1 MKVSRQRISEEYNIT
16 ADWVNDFANNLEK
29 NADYLDNLRSIMK
42 KRNDFSTIEEKM
54 ADLKA
59 RAGFDLIKSVNN
71 NHENKRSASCSE
83 GCGNGACSCSTCS
96 CGKAKCATCNEDI
109 FIKLRAILNYIK
121 EFSSDRP
128 EAGYGTIVSHCRD
141 HPSLGFD
148 RVEGKID
155 HNKFKSLIEKM
166 ITGRENNSDEV
177 KYIPEAE
184 MSFDQNDDIADYMA
198 HAQPG

>member
-1 MKVSRQRISEEYNIT
+1 MKVNRQRISEEYNT
-16 ADWVNDFANNLEK
+16 TVDWVNDFANNLSK

-42 KRNDFSTIEEKM
+42 KRNDFSTIDEKM

-59 RAGFDLIKSVNN
+59 RAGFDLIKNIDN
-71 NHENKRSASCSE
+71 DDKNTKSASCCE
-83 GCGNGACSCSTCS
+83 GCDKGTGACSSCS
-96 CGKAKCATCNEDI
+96 CGKAKCSTCNKDTHST
-109 FIKLRAILNYIK
+109 LRNILNYIK

-128 EAGYGTIVSHCRD
+128 EAGYGTIISHCRD
-141 HPSLGFD
+141 HPRLGFD

-155 HNKFKSLIEKM
+155 HNKFKSLIEK
-166 ITGRENNSDEV
+166 ILSGRENNPDEV

-184 MSFDQNDDIADYMA
+184 MSFEENEDIADYMA